1 MTISNNYKFIET
13 EEIFEEI
20 IKEYERL
27 CRIYKV
33 EDIIILSPYNV
44 GDCGTYRVN
53 EYIENEYNPPKPNE
67 LSLSYKRDGV
77 NVVFRKGSRVVNT
90 KNDYKAMPL
99 ESWNEIQNSDG
110 VLTEEDVPLTQL
122 FNGQIGTVREVQE
135 KYLVC
140 QFDEELI
147 VIEKSKLNTLLLAR
161 AISTHRSQGGEW
173 KAVINVVS
181 EIHQRLLSK
190 QLLYVSDTRAKE
202 FHCDIGNKKAFND
215 SLLVDVVDERNTW
228 LKELL
233 EGENNNEQNN

>member
-1 MTISNNYKFIET
+1 MLCGGKNVPLHPQ
-13 EEIFEEI
+13 I
-20 IKEYERL
+20 IKEYEHL
-27 CRIYKV
+27 CGIYKV

-44 GDCGTYRVN
+44 GDCGTFRLN
-53 EYIENEYNPPKPNE
+53 EYIENEYNPPVPNS
-67 LSLSYKRDGV
+67 LSLSYKKNGV
-77 NVVFRKGSRVVNT
+77 NIVFRKNSRIVNT

-99 ESWNEIQNSDG
+99 ESWEMINNSDG
-110 VLTEEDVPLTQL
+110 ILTEDDVPLTQL
-122 FNGQIGTVREVQE
+122 FNGQIGVVRDVQE

-147 VIEKSKLNTLLLAR
+147 VIPKAKLDTLLLAR

-181 EIHQRLLSK
+181 EEHQRLLSK

-202 FHCDIGNKKAFND
+202 KHCDIGSQKAFNN
-215 SLLVDVVDERNTW
+215 SLLIDVVDKRNTF

-233 EGENNNEQNN
+233 EKGNVND